1 MRYEGKIYRPGP
13 TEYDSYLLQVTF
25 GCSHNKCTFCNYYR
39 DTSFRVRPYE
49 ELEED
54 IMMARSHYKNV
65 PGVFLIDG
73 NVTCLNMDRL
83 RPILKKIKEVFP
95 ESDHTNMFGRF
106 SDLYGKTLDELKEMR
121 ELGVKM
127 IYAGLESGS
136 DIVLSDIKKGYTADI
151 AIAAGQRAHEAG
163 ISLGTGAILGL
174 GGIHNS
180 QEHVTG
186 TIRVLNEI
194 KSAHIVG
201 LMVLSLQ
208 TDSPLIA
215 SVHSG
220 EFELPTYRQI
230 FWEELEIV
238 KALQFEKPTVFFSGV
253 YMPDNGM
260 VAAVLP
266 DDKEKLVRQ
275 LEMRPR
281 DYPHLLDEKIR
292 MNGSL

>member
-1 MRYEGKIYRPGP
+1 MIYEGKIYRPGP
-13 TEYDSYLLQVTF
+13 TEHDSYLLQVTL

-39 DTSFRVRPYE
+39 DKPFKVRPYE
-49 ELEED
+49 ELEKD
-54 IMMARSHYKNV
+54 IMTARSHYKNV

-73 NVTCLNMDRL
+73 NVTCLGMDRL
-83 RPILKKIKEVFP
+83 RPILQKIKEVFP
-95 ESDHTNMFGRF
+95 ESDRTNMFGRL
-106 SDLYGKTLDELKEMR
+106 SDINGKTLDELKEMR

-136 DIVLSDIKKGYTADI
+136 DIVLSDVKKGYTAEI
-151 AIAAGQRAHEAG
+151 AIAAGKKAHEAD
-163 ISLGTGAILGL
+163 INLGTGAILGL

-180 QEHVTG
+180 QEHVAG
-186 TIRVLNEI
+186 TIRVLNEF

-215 SVHSG
+215 DVLSG

-238 KALQFEKPTVFFSGV
+238 KGLQFEKPTVFFSGV

-260 VAAVLP
+260 IAAILP
-266 DDKEKLVRQ
+266 NDKEKLVRQ
-275 LEMRPR
+275 LEMRSR
-281 DYPHLLDEKIR
+281 DYEYLLDEKIR
-292 MNGSL
+292 MDGSL